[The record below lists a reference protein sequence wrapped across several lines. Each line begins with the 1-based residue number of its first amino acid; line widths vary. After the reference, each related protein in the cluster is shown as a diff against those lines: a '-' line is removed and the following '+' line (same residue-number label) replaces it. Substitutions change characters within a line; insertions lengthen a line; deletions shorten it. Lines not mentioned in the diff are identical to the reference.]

1 MFARKKTLEEQI
13 AEFIFRKSPDA
24 YWVMDA
30 DKVIACNEAMARMIG
45 TTVEKAIGL
54 HPLEFSIETQPSGLP
69 SHEAIKPML
78 AEIGTK
84 GLARFEWWVQ
94 SLDGKSFPLYATLIG
109 GEIAGQQVMVCFW
122 QDIAAMITLREEQQR
137 LNEEA
142 AQLSRIQQATIQSIL
157 RGLQHMADGDLSF
170 RIEQPLGEGFD
181 DLRQSFNSSAERL
194 SKTIG
199 EIYGTTQAIDSGTQ
213 EIAASADDLS
223 KRTERQAASLEETAA
238 ALEQITANV
247 SSSTRKTEE
256 ARMVAQ
262 AAAVS
267 AKESADV
274 VTQAEGAMQ
283 RIEQASQKIS
293 NIIGVIDQI
302 AFQTNLLALNA
313 GVEAARAGEAGK
325 GFAVVAQ
332 EVRELAQRSAQAAK
346 EIASL
351 IHNSS
356 VEVDEGVRLVRDNG
370 ASLKTIIAHIDDI
383 NQHMEAI
390 FSSAREQAT
399 GLSEVNVAVNHM
411 DQTTQQNA
419 AVAEESTAAAAALAQ
434 EAASLRALVSQ
445 FRTGEQDSRR
455 TRSPMLRAA

>member
-1 MFARKKTLEEQI
+1 MFARKKTLNEQI
-13 AEFIFRKSPDA
+13 SEFIFTRSPDA

-30 DKVIACNEAMARMIG
+30 DKVVACNEAMARMIG

-54 HPLEFSIETQPSGLP
+54 HPLQFSIEKQPSGL
-69 SHEAIKPML
+69 SSQEAIKPML
-78 AEIGTK
+78 AEIGAK
-84 GLARFEWWVQ
+84 GLSRFEWWVQ
-94 SLDGKSFPLYATLIG
+94 SLDGKMFPVYATLIAA
-109 GEIAGQQVMVCFW
+109 EIAGQRLMVCFW
-122 QDIAAMITLREEQQR
+122 QDIAAMVDLREKQQR

-142 AQLSRIQQATIQSIL
+142 EHLSRVQQETIQSL
-157 RGLQHMADGDLSF
+157 SEGLEHLADGDLSF
-170 RIEQPLGEGFD
+170 RITQPMGAGFD
-181 DLRQSFNSSAERL
+181 NLRQSFNASAERL
-194 SKTIG
+194 QNTIG
-199 EIYGTTQAIDSGTQ
+199 QINNVTQAIDSGTQ
-213 EIAASADDLS
+213 EIAASANDLS
-223 KRTERQAASLEETAA
+223 TRTERQAASLEETAA
-238 ALEQITANV
+238 ALEEVTANV
-247 SSSTRKTEE
+247 NSSAQKTEE
-256 ARMVAQ
+256 ARKVAR

-274 VTQAEGAMQ
+274 VTQAEGAME

-346 EIASL
+346 EISSL

-356 VEVDEGVRLVRDNG
+356 VEVEEGVRLVRDNG
-370 ASLKTIIAHIDDI
+370 ASLKTIIAHIDAI

-390 FSSAREQAT
+390 SSSAREQAT
-399 GLSEVNVAVNHM
+399 GLSEINVAVNHM

-419 AVAEESTAAAAALAQ
+419 AVAEESTAAAATLAQ
-434 EAASLRALVSQ
+434 EAAGLRALVAQ
-445 FRTGEQDSRR
+445 FKTEAQDGRR
-455 TRSPMLRAA
+455 ARPRHAYAA